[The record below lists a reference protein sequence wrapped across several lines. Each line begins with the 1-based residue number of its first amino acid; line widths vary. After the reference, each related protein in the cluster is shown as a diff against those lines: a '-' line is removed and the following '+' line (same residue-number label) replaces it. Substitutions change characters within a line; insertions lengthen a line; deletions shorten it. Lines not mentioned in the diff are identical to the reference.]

1 MKIKNTFLASLLTKI
16 GHEVKAE
23 LVIDD
28 ASGTTLTFPD
38 ISDISEIAEGVAID
52 AADGTY
58 TIANGEDVMT
68 VVVVAGVVTSVA
80 IESPAAVAAAADE
93 GELGAEVAAVLEA
106 ISDEVVALKAHNVK
120 LVAELKDLKASLK
133 HDTVE
138 GVKPPAAADK
148 KNVPSFKVIG

>member
-58 TIANGEDVMT
+58 TIANGDEVMIF
-68 VVVVAGVVTSVA
+68 VVVVAGVVTSVD
-80 IESPAAVAAAADE
+80 IETPAPVAAVE
-93 GELGAEVAAVLEA
+93 GELGAEVQEVLAA
-106 ISDEVVALKAHNVK
+106 ITDEVVALKAHNVK

-133 HDTVE
+133 HDTDE
-138 GVKPPAAADK
+138 GKKVPAAADK
-148 KNVPSFKVIG
+148 KNVPTFKVI

>member
-1 MKIKNTFLASLLTKI
+1 MRIKNTFLASLLTKI

-38 ISDISEIAEGVAID
+38 ISEISEIAEGVAID

-58 TIANGEDVMT
+58 TIAHGEEVMT
-68 VVVVAGVVTSVA
+68 VVVLAGAVTSVA
-80 IESPAAVAAAADE
+80 VETPEAVAAVG
-93 GELGAEVAAVLEA
+93 GELDTEVAAVLEA

-133 HDTVE
+133 HDTDE
-138 GVKPPAAADK
+138 GKKPAAADK
-148 KNVPSFKVIG
+148 KNVPTFKVI